1 MNRLTALINEL
12 ETKIQHSEKLN
23 TAVSKAAVG
32 WHIQHSLLVAL
43 GIITAVEKSN
53 PADYRYKFSFPRF
66 LVYTLNKIPRG
77 RAKAPERVMPKE
89 AFNTDELKK
98 DIQLLKSRLAVLDSL
113 KPGNFV
119 IHPKFGHLNL
129 KATKK
134 MLKLHTR
141 HHIDIINDII
151 KGS

>member
-1 MNRLTALINEL
+1 
-12 ETKIQHSEKLN
+12 
-23 TAVSKAAVG
+23 
-32 WHIQHSLLVAL
+32 
-43 GIITAVEKSN
+43 
-53 PADYRYKFSFPRF
+53 
-66 LVYTLNKIPRG
+66 
-77 RAKAPERVMPKE
+77 
-89 AFNTDELKK
+89 
-98 DIQLLKSRLAVLDSL
+98 VLDSL

-119 IHPKFGHLNL
+119 IHPMFGHLNL

>member
-1 MNRLTALINEL
+1 
-12 ETKIQHSEKLN
+12 
-23 TAVSKAAVG
+23 
-32 WHIQHSLLVAL
+32 
-43 GIITAVEKSN
+43 
-53 PADYRYKFSFPRF
+53 
-66 LVYTLNKIPRG
+66 
-77 RAKAPERVMPKE
+77 MPKE